1 MTEII
6 RLQTL
11 LSEALARRFETSAT
25 VCFTDIVGSTAY
37 FARFGDA
44 RGRQLQQLHV
54 DALERALRAHGGR
67 LVDTAGD
74 GAVSIFAD
82 ATQAALAMCALQHDL
97 NAANLHR
104 ERDHQVA
111 LRVGLH
117 HGRVLTDGVQVT
129 GDVMNLCAR
138 IAASAEPGQIRL
150 SHDCFRELDNAQR
163 LRCRPLGEVPL
174 KGAGRA
180 MALLSLHWL
189 DRSRFPVAVRVRES
203 GERIDIPLQDIVS
216 FGRLDIIEGMPA
228 NDVVLTCPMRWPR
241 GRSAAGTSSCGAA
254 SAATPAL
261 GQHQS
266 HGGGRPCA
274 AAWRR
279 GADRP
284 GQRGQP
290 VGGDD
295 ARLRGRHA
303 AGRHP
308 QRRDD
313 GDRLTAA
320 PCASTARA
328 CGMR

>member
-1 MTEII
+1 MPTDLNLDALSMTEII

-11 LSEALARRFETSAT
+11 LSQALARRFETSAT

-54 DALERALRAHGGR
+54 DALERALRTHGGR

-203 GERIDIPLQDIVS
+203 GERMPIPLQDIVS
-216 FGRLDIIEGMPA
+216 FGRLDIIEGMSA
-228 NDVVLTCPMRWPR
+228 NDVVLALPDEMATRQISRWHFELRRRPDGYMLRSVSTNPTVVDGRLLQR
-241 GRSAAGTSSCGAA
+241 GDEA
-254 SAATPAL
+254 PAL
-261 GQHQS
+261 
-266 HGGGRPCA
+266 
-274 AAWRR
+274 
-279 GADRP
+279 P
-284 GQRGQP
+284 GSVVMLSGVMTLDLLGPQQA
-290 VGGDD
+290 DD
-295 ARLRGRHA
+295 A
-303 AGRHP
+303 P
-308 QRRDD
+308 
-313 GDRLTAA
+313 GDATMVV
-320 PCASTARA
+320 P
-328 CGMR
+328 